1 MKTLLNFIC
10 RVGAICAICGSAFA
24 GARSS
29 ANYSITTD
37 TVDAGGVNAQSANY
51 SLHGSAVGE
60 FASGNSDV
68 VSATNYTD
76 KIAYVGQLSDMLEP
90 ITAGSRMI
98 HGSAGT
104 FDIDLPLIGTRGVEC
119 RNFLT
124 GSSYNVV
131 FTFANPLTSVASV
144 SATSTGGPQPGAIG
158 NIDNTDAH
166 RYIVNVSGVSNAQ
179 YTTITLNTVQD
190 SDANSGSIVQTTM
203 GVLLGDTTA
212 NGFVNSADVSQ
223 TQAQSGLSVTGSN
236 FREDLTANGFINSGD
251 VSLVQSQSGHSLPQP
266 P

>member
-1 MKTLLNFIC
+1 MKTSLNFIC

-24 GARSS
+24 GPRSS

-76 KIAYVGQLSDMLEP
+76 KIAYVGQLSDMLDP
-90 ITAGSRMI
+90 ITAVSRLT
-98 HGSAGT
+98 HGTAGT
-104 FDIDLPLIGTRGVEC
+104 FDINLPLIGTRGVEC

-144 SATSTGGPQPGAIG
+144 SATSTGGPPPGAVG

-166 RYIVNVSGVSNAQ
+166 RYIVNLPAVPNAQ

-190 SDANSGSIVQTTM
+190 SDANSRATVQTTM
-203 GVLLGDTTA
+203 GVLFGDVNQDTFVLSGDYTA
-212 NGFVNSADVSQ
+212 VRQRSGSSVDATNFKYDVNADGFILSGDYTSVRG
-223 TQAQSGLSVTGSN
+223 QSGM
-236 FREDLTANGFINSGD
+236 
-251 VSLVQSQSGHSLPQP
+251 HLP
-266 P
+266 